1 MTNYQMLIDAI
12 VQEIYTVNVESP
24 DWSEDRAK
32 AHAHRILEI
41 VEEFKSK

>member
-12 VQEIYTVNVESP
+12 VQEIYNVRVESP
-24 DWSEDRAK
+24 EWSEERVK
-32 AHAHRILEI
+32 LHAHRILEI